1 MDDRNELF
9 ISLYLKIFCDYKE
22 NQDNHLRAEL
32 IDGLYL
38 HYKNIAKYRKMWE
51 EESLKSEFLLQKCM
65 VHIKEPNIKHISNI

>member
-38 HYKNIAKYRKMWE
+38 HYKNIAKYRKM
-51 EESLKSEFLLQKCM
+51 
-65 VHIKEPNIKHISNI
+65 